1 MVPLRKVP
9 DNDTVKLMT
18 QFYTNIYERKFDK
31 AKAMRDA
38 MLKMRRD
45 EDGNPDPKAWAA
57 FTVIANPDWFYSQE
71 FKINYIP

>member
-31 AKAMRDA
+31 AKAVHEP
-38 MLKMRRD
+38 MLKMLKD
-45 EDGNPDPKAWAA
+45 EDGNPAAKAWAA
-57 FTVIANPDWFYSQE
+57 FTVIANPD
-71 FKINYIP
+71 